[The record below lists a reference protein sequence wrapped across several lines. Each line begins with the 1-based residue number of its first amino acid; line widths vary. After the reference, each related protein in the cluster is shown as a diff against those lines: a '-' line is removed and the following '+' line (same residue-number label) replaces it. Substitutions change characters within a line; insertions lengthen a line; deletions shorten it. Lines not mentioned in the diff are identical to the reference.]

1 MHGSLRAFTVDQTHG
16 ILRRPEHRIEACS
29 DRLGWSSLYASAQRE
44 QAYEGGYGSVE
55 DHLIVVHLDGPVE
68 VSRDLDGERTWRR
81 VQPGGLFILPA
92 QREFSVR
99 LGGPLASLHVYV
111 RASVVREA
119 AIELGVGDPDR
130 LEILP
135 RLGEHDDCI
144 ESVVRVAGEMVRE
157 ARGGDWVADSLAH
170 VLAAQLVR
178 CHSTAARRPEPAV
191 RGLSRAQLGRVVA
204 YMHEHLE
211 APLGLADIARAAA
224 LGPVH
229 FARQFKLSTGTTP
242 HRHLLRL
249 RVERAKRLLAGELSI
264 AEIAFRCGFSHQEHL
279 TRVFGRIAGATP
291 SAYRRQIRADQ

>member
-1 MHGSLRAFTVDQTHG
+1 MHGSLRPFTVEQTHG

-29 DRLGWSSLYASAQRE
+29 DPLGWTSLYASAQHE
-44 QAYEGGYGSVE
+44 QAYEGGFRSVE

-68 VSRDLDGERTWRR
+68 VSRDLDGERVWRL

-92 QREFSVR
+92 RRQFSVR

-111 RASVVREA
+111 RGSVVREA
-119 AIELGVGDPDR
+119 AIELTAGDPDR

-157 ARGGDWVADSLAH
+157 GRGGDWIADSLAH

-178 CHSTAARRPEPAV
+178 RHSTAAYRPEPSL
-191 RGLSRAQLGRVVA
+191 RGLSSSQLARVVA

-211 APLGLADIARAAA
+211 ESVGLSDMARAAA
-224 LGPVH
+224 LSPVH

-264 AEIAFRCGFSHQEHL
+264 AEIACRCGFSHQEHL

-291 SAYRRQIRADQ
+291 SAYRRQILA